1 MSDINVNISAARS
14 AVSVLSNKV
23 GVTSV
28 LSSSIAAALGRVGLL
43 GATRVASVAASL
55 LSNSNSSVAAIENN
69 VQRLISTVN
78 SALDA
83 YESTDSELQQKINK
97 QKLGIISDS
106 IIGVA
111 GSVFSGNTLW
121 WQGYIDRIPT
131 EFTTAG
137 MFGFTVSLATSVLGL
152 ESSSKFKSKFS
163 LKDGEASIEASAG
176 LKGYLAKGNVTT
188 QDGLSKTEIEAALGE
203 VGVKGKVKGVLFEDG
218 ELNPSL
224 EAEIGAEA
232 NALSESITSQTG
244 TDEFNVHATASGE
257 IGHAEAQANAS
268 ISKDGI
274 AAGASAEA
282 SLFTGEAKAGVSF
295 FGITIDVGVE
305 GKAVSVGGEASC
317 NVTGDSASAKIG
329 GSLGLGLGLS
339 INIDWSK
346 AKFPSLSDLF

>member
-14 AVSVLSNKV
+14 AVSALSIKV
-23 GVTSV
+23 GATSI

-43 GATRVASVAASL
+43 GATRVASAAALL

-78 SALDA
+78 SSLDA

-97 QKLGIISDS
+97 QKLRRISGHIIP
-106 IIGVA
+106 
-111 GSVFSGNTLW
+111 F
-121 WQGYIDRIPT
+121 WQERYIVGIPT
-131 EFTTAG
+131 EFTTGFG
-137 MFGFTVSLATSVLGL
+137 MFGFTASLAASVLGL

-176 LKGYLAKGNVTT
+176 LKGYVAKGNVTI
-188 QDGLSKTEIEAALGE
+188 QDGLSKTEINAALGE
-203 VGVKGKVKGVLFEDG
+203 VGVKGKAKGVLFEDG
-218 ELNPSL
+218 EFNPSL

-232 NALSESITSQTG
+232 NALSGSITSQTG
-244 TDEFNVHATASGE
+244 TDEFNAHATASGE

-268 ISKDGI
+268 ISKDGFT
-274 AAGASAEA
+274 AGASAEA
-282 SLFTGEAKAGVSF
+282 SLFTGEAKAGFSF

-346 AKFPSLSDLF
+346 AKSPSWNDIF